1 MTNTMFPRQFQ
12 VGSRVVSGEGTAVM
26 LRNFELAKTGSAPEI
41 EKVAPSAELLAF
53 AEKVESLPLMPSI
66 QDIVD
71 AGLISFPASREHASD
86 TVVVIDDAEM
96 VGEIEVVLN
105 EVYAVAEDES
115 NHPLLAQRDDEESR
129 LHQIYDELSGL
140 DIVSLRKRAS
150 AAGLK
155 GAYKGY
161 AKSALV
167 AFLFNK
173 AKSA

>member
-1 MTNTMFPRQFQ
+1 MTNTMFPRQCQ

-71 AGLISFPASREHASD
+71 AGL
-86 TVVVIDDAEM
+86 
-96 VGEIEVVLN
+96 VGEVEVVLN

-161 AKSALV
+161 AKSELV

>member
-71 AGLISFPASREHASD
+71 AGL
-86 TVVVIDDAEM
+86 
-96 VGEIEVVLN
+96 VGEVEVVLN

-115 NHPLLAQRDDEESR
+115 NHPLLA
-129 LHQIYDELSGL
+129 
-140 DIVSLRKRAS
+140 
-150 AAGLK
+150 
-155 GAYKGY
+155 
-161 AKSALV
+161 
-167 AFLFNK
+167 
-173 AKSA
+173 

>member
-71 AGLISFPASREHASD
+71 AGL
-86 TVVVIDDAEM
+86 
-96 VGEIEVVLN
+96 VGEVEVVLN

-161 AKSALV
+161 AKSELV